1 VPWCGSCDR
10 YHAPSALTGDG
21 TCPVCGGP
29 VEDGASGDGPAESA
43 GKVTEAP
50 AHTRIP
56 WHFWILTVAISIY
69 LGWRLI
75 QGLIALA
82 GLF

>member
-1 VPWCGSCDR
+1 MDEAV
-10 YHAPSALTGDG
+10 SAEGRDTK
-21 TCPVCGGP
+21 T
-29 VEDGASGDGPAESA
+29 A
-43 GKVTEAP
+43 GAP

-56 WHFWILTVAISIY
+56 WHFWLLIVAMTIY

-75 QGLIALA
+75 QGLVALA

>member
-1 VPWCGSCDR
+1 MPWCGSCDR
-10 YHAPSALTGDG
+10 YHAPSALAADR

-29 VEDGASGDGPAESA
+29 VDDGGSGDGADEKIA
-43 GKVTEAP
+43 KAP

-56 WHFWILTVAISIY
+56 WHFWVLIVAISIY